1 MEGTAASPGIAIG
14 SAFLLFGKSG
24 QATGA
29 NLGADDR
36 DIELNRFYQALE
48 EALEDIK
55 MLQQKV
61 QEKIGKK
68 EAHIFSFQEDI
79 MADEQFAEKVAGFIK
94 NENLPAEKAV
104 QRVIRQYAA
113 ELADSE
119 EAYIKVS
126 ENDIKDIGE
135 RLINLLQG
143 QDIKLDV
150 SQNNIIIVAK
160 ELSPS
165 QIARLDTKK
174 VLGLVAAEGSSTSH
188 AAILASSL
196 GLPAV
201 VGIGR
206 ENLARI
212 NQGDTL
218 IVDGKEGLV
227 YLNPPGSQLAD
238 YREKQSLLL
247 WHSRE
252 LQKFRS
258 TKLIRTDG
266 SRLYVS
272 GNIGNSS
279 EALTVKQKG
288 GEGIGLFRTE
298 FLYLGREEAPDEEEQ
313 LAAFEEALE
322 HFPEDPVIIRTMD
335 IGGDKEL
342 SYLDLPEEMNPFLGL
357 RAIRYTLK
365 EKEIFKTQLKALLRA
380 AAKGSLKIM
389 YPLISTIEEL
399 REANKVLEEARK
411 ELDRKGKDYG
421 DPEIGM
427 MMEVPAAA
435 LTADLFAKEV
445 DFFSIGTNDLIQYTA
460 AVDRGNEEVA
470 YLHTPYQPAVL
481 RLIKKTV
488 DAAHEQGIWAGM
500 CGEAAGDELLLPF
513 LLGVGLDEF
522 SMSSVS
528 ILRIK
533 ALLKHWTIEEAEK
546 VAQKALTLQSPKEV
560 KEYLKKIKKDIN

>member
-48 EALEDIK
+48 EALDDIK

-79 MADEQFAEKVAGFIK
+79 IADEQFAEKVAGFIK

-104 QRVIRQYAA
+104 QRLIRQYAA

-119 EAYIKVS
+119 ETYIKVS

-335 IGGDKEL
+335 IGGDKEAPGL
-342 SYLDLPEEMNPFLGL
+342 ELPAEENPFLGYRAIRVCLDNGDYFKVQL
-357 RAIRYTLK
+357 RAI
-365 EKEIFKTQLKALLRA
+365 LRA
-380 AAKGSLKIM
+380 AALGEVKLM
-389 YPLISTIEEL
+389 YPMISSLEEVRAANAIL
-399 REANKVLEEARK
+399 REARG
-411 ELDRKGKDYG
+411 ELDAAGREYG
-421 DPEIGM
+421 EVDVGIMIEI
-427 MMEVPAAA
+427 PAAIA
-435 LTADLFAKEV
+435 MARELAREV
-445 DFFSIGTNDLIQYTA
+445 DFFSLGTNDLIQYA
-460 AVDRGNEEVA
+460 VAVDRSNERIKN
-470 YLHTPYQPAVL
+470 LHTPFHPGVL
-481 RLIKKTV
+481 RMITRTVMAAREAGIKV
-488 DAAHEQGIWAGM
+488 YM
-500 CGEAAGDELLLPF
+500 CGEAAGEKLLLPF
-513 LLGVGLDEF
+513 WLGLGLDQL
-522 SMSSVS
+522 SMNPGR
-528 ILRIK
+528 ILEAK
-533 ALLKHWTIEEAEK
+533 AVLTDWLECDTREIVQK
-546 VAQKALTLQSPKEV
+546 VLSKDTTAAVQNYLYRLFQESP
-560 KEYLKKIKKDIN
+560 